1 MGAQNSLATHAVA
14 LRHTRIA
21 SADIETWPTDLL
33 EAWPVLQ
40 CLCSTPDTAA
50 VGLYIDNASVI
61 SKWNRFVLSTDVT
74 DLQWANQTD
83 TWLWRYLLRPLHK
96 RRVEAGG
103 ALLLQKIISHADAKG
118 KTQSRALNILS
129 DTADYWA
136 NGS

>member
-1 MGAQNSLATHAVA
+1 M
-14 LRHTRIA
+14 
-21 SADIETWPTDLL
+21 
-33 EAWPVLQ
+33 PV
-40 CLCSTPDTAA
+40 CSTPDTAA

-74 DLQWANQTD
+74 DLQWTNQTD